1 MDKLHNPSQNTDDFS
16 INSVYLETFRKRKMK
31 NSQKSKSNVRLEAD
45 ISTIS
50 AESGLSLNDTFEQ
63 SDLVQGNGTKPTKKQ
78 LTVSK
83 LGSQLYVSLMEQ
95 IVPLVYKTVY
105 ESFKAANKNSS
116 NSIMGSND
124 TDISVSQ
131 KNEDK
136 DLTFEIDLLKILRY
150 LLKRWKSLC
159 AIAILGGIIGFILS
173 SFILTPRYTSIAD
186 LYVTN
191 KNTVDSSNVNINDIN
206 ASQKLVDTYIV
217 MLQTNSITD
226 EVLKNL
232 NENDL
237 SETQLLNYIKFSSV
251 NKTEVLR
258 ITVETQSPELS
269 LKIADVYSDIASK
282 SLENIVGSG
291 SVTILS
297 HPKLPVAQSFPSV
310 LKFTILFA
318 FGFGIITVLIY
329 IIRLLTKVTISDE
342 KSLSERYNIPVLGAV
357 PDFFKFAKA
366 LGISKK
372 DVNLNNKLKKRNLEN
387 EKIITTATII
397 GHNTPFP
404 IDSAYKAIRQN
415 LMFRI
420 STMDDKGV
428 FVITS
433 PTANDLK
440 TTTTINIAISMAQ
453 MGAKVLLV
461 DADMRNPS
469 IFRYFKVS
477 NKRGLSRILMGFET
491 FDESVFRDVR
501 PGVDFISAGP
511 STPSPAEL
519 LGSNY
524 MIDFVNTQSEDYDF
538 VFIDTSPINL
548 VSDSLTLASMSS
560 GIIITARENKTRY
573 PELDRAINSMR
584 MAKANIMG
592 FILTDANSGDTGY
605 GHYGYGY
612 GYGYGYSEVKGKN
625 EKKKNSGNIDDDD
638 YDDDYEDYNWGNIV
652 KDSVAPASEKDENLS
667 EDE

>member
-1 MDKLHNPSQNTDDFS
+1 MDKLHNHSQNTDDFS

-83 LGSQLYVSLMEQ
+83 LGSQLYMSLMEQ

-105 ESFKAANKNSS
+105 ESLKAANKNPV
-116 NSIMGSND
+116 NNIIGPNY
-124 TDISVSQ
+124 TEIGVSQ
-131 KNEDK
+131 KNDDK

-397 GHNTPFP
+397 GHNTPFQ

>member
-1 MDKLHNPSQNTDDFS
+1 
-16 INSVYLETFRKRKMK
+16 
-31 NSQKSKSNVRLEAD
+31 
-45 ISTIS
+45 
-50 AESGLSLNDTFEQ
+50 
-63 SDLVQGNGTKPTKKQ
+63 
-78 LTVSK
+78 
-83 LGSQLYVSLMEQ
+83 
-95 IVPLVYKTVY
+95 
-105 ESFKAANKNSS
+105 
-116 NSIMGSND
+116 
-124 TDISVSQ
+124 
-131 KNEDK
+131 
-136 DLTFEIDLLKILRY
+136 
-150 LLKRWKSLC
+150 
-159 AIAILGGIIGFILS
+159 
-173 SFILTPRYTSIAD
+173 
-186 LYVTN
+186 
-191 KNTVDSSNVNINDIN
+191 
-206 ASQKLVDTYIV
+206 
-217 MLQTNSITD
+217 
-226 EVLKNL
+226 
-232 NENDL
+232 
-237 SETQLLNYIKFSSV
+237 
-251 NKTEVLR
+251 
-258 ITVETQSPELS
+258 
-269 LKIADVYSDIASK
+269 
-282 SLENIVGSG
+282 
-291 SVTILS
+291 
-297 HPKLPVAQSFPSV
+297 V

-372 DVNLNNKLKKRNLEN
+372 DVNLNNKLKKRNLGN